1 MPFIGELP
9 GHYYGTPLPRL
20 PPSSGKNSVCETVC
34 DEDWLDAP
42 KEVERRS
49 HLDPTPWFMG
59 LWRLADEGLA
69 HPYHSNRLTPTHPDA
84 EKDKYFK
91 IEADNRATPS
101 VKYTTGSVKRI
112 ANECHD
118 ARVDEKVK
126 RIRREG
132 TVRRALPPGDPA
144 GALLRREMGAY
155 VDGAEADVAAGLWAS
170 GLERKGVLRGT
181 WGGEI
186 VDMFVGGEKD
196 TGLATVFHG
205 KLSRWSWRG
214 LVADSEQLLMGMRLW
229 RPTFHRMLMM
239 SGWLGPRMVY
249 EGLC

>member
-1 MPFIGELP
+1 M
-9 GHYYGTPLPRL
+9 T
-20 PPSSGKNSVCETVC
+20 
-34 DEDWLDAP
+34 
-42 KEVERRS
+42 
-49 HLDPTPWFMG
+49 
-59 LWRLADEGLA
+59 
-69 HPYHSNRLTPTHPDA
+69 HPYHSNRLTLTHSDA

-112 ANECHD
+112 ADERRD

-155 VDGAEADVAAGLWAS
+155 VDGAEADVAAGVWAA

-181 WGGEI
+181 WGNGI
-186 VDMFVGGEKD
+186 VDMFVGGDKD

-205 KLSRWSWRG
+205 KLSRWRWRE
-214 LVADSEQLLMGMRLW
+214 LLADSEQ
-229 RPTFHRMLMM
+229 
-239 SGWLGPRMVY
+239 WLRGV
-249 EGLC
+249 